1 MCAEVSNIMK
11 IRIIIRSSAVSRSYA
26 RQQLWNVFRQMCCR
40 VTGHKAE
47 IELSTG
53 KLALKCARCGWESPG
68 WTLDHGRFAGMGGAS
83 QHG

>member
-1 MCAEVSNIMK
+1 MK
-11 IRIIIRSSAVSRSYA
+11 IRIIIRSSAVRSSYV
-26 RQQLWNVFRQMCCR
+26 RQRVWNVFRQIPCR

-68 WTLDHGRFAGMGGAS
+68 WTLDHGRFAGMGNAS

>member
-1 MCAEVSNIMK
+1 MK
-11 IRIIIRSSAVSRSYA
+11 IRIVIRSSAVGPAYA
-26 RQQLWNVFRQMCCR
+26 RLRVWKLFKQIPCC

-68 WTLDHGRFAGMGGAS
+68 WTLDHGRFAGISSAS
-83 QHG
+83 QQG

>member
-1 MCAEVSNIMK
+1 MK
-11 IRIIIRSSAVSRSYA
+11 IRTVIRSSTVSSAYA
-26 RQQLWNVFRQMCCR
+26 PQRMWNVLKQIGCS

-68 WTLDHGRFAGMGGAS
+68 WTLDHGRFAGLGGAS